1 MSYRAEL
8 LENVYD
14 YYDLKYPHGS
24 GDRKVRCPVHDET
37 HPSASLNTDAGVFI
51 CFACGAK
58 GSGIDI
64 VMAREGL
71 DYAGAVE
78 FIDKHI
84 AGESGAVR
92 GQLRGKQGRGV
103 HGGSRDRKPSSRY
116 VPSWL
121 RSPS

>member
-1 MSYRAEL
+1 MTFRAEL
-8 LENVYD
+8 LESVFD
-14 YYDLKYPHGS
+14 YYDLKYPMGS
-24 GDRKVRCPVHDET
+24 GDRKIRCPVHDEKN
-37 HPSASLNTDAGVFI
+37 PSASLNTDSGVFL

-71 DYAGAVE
+71 DYVGAVD

-84 AGESGAVR
+84 AGKGGTVR
-92 GQLRGKQGRGV
+92 SELRGKPRGGV
-103 HGGSRDRKPSSRY
+103 HGGSRDRKSSSRY